1 MLTIAQEKTR
11 ALNSNCTAANGGW
24 RGASRTLDLNGLEQG
39 DVLVFP
45 KEYKGDSEIMDDNRF
60 KDRDGNPAQFV
71 LIPTE
76 AGGCRRVY
84 ASTFSKTR
92 QIYEQVSEGVI
103 RPTGKTAR
111 VTGTAVDL
119 VQSTQGTLQNQME
132 ALLGKKIKVSNI
144 IRYKTRRFING
155 QPSNELTDSQ
165 FPVLDIVEK

>member
-11 ALNSNCTAANGGW
+11 ALNSNCSPADGW
-24 RGASRTLDLNGLEQG
+24 KGASRSLDLNGLEVG
-39 DVLVFP
+39 DILIFP
-45 KEYKGDSEIMDDNRF
+45 KKYEGDSAVMNDNRF

-103 RPTGKTAR
+103 RPTGQTAR
-111 VTGTAVDL
+111 VTGTAVEL
-119 VQSTQGTLQNQME
+119 VQSTQGTLKDQME

-155 QPSNELTDSQ
+155 QISNELSDSQ